1 MTLIDFTDKSVIVT
15 GGARGIGRAIVRAF
29 AEAGADVLIGDLR
42 IEEAEATAREIGES
56 TKRRVEAVRTDVT
69 RLEDA
74 QRLSRSALQ
83 RFGKVDVLVNSAGWG
98 RLMPFVKTTP
108 DLWERIIS
116 INFRG
121 VVHTCHATLPHMVE
135 RRQGSIINISSDTAR
150 VGSFGEAVYAASK
163 AAIIAFSKTLAR
175 EHARDNIRVN
185 VVCPGLVETP
195 LIEEMRG
202 DDDFT
207 AKILSSIVSYI
218 PFKRLGQPDEIAP
231 AVLFLAS
238 GVAGYITG
246 QTLSVNGGLN
256 MVG

>member
-1 MTLIDFTDKSVIVT
+1 MTLIDFTDRSVIVT

-42 IEEAEATAREIGES
+42 IEEAETTAREIGEL
-56 TKRRVEAVRTDVT
+56 TKRRVEAVRADVT

-74 QRLSRSALQ
+74 QKLSRSALQ
-83 RFGKVDVLVNSAGWG
+83 RFGKVDVLVNSAGWD

-108 DLWERIIS
+108 DLWDRIIS

-121 VVHTCHATLPHMVE
+121 VVHTCYATLPHMVE
-135 RRQGSIINISSDTAR
+135 RKQGSIINISSDTAR

-202 DDDFT
+202 DDFT
-207 AKILSSIVSYI
+207 AKILGSIVGYI

-246 QTLSVNGGLN
+246 QALSVNGGLN

>member
-1 MTLIDFTDKSVIVT
+1 MTLIDFTDRSVIAT
-15 GGARGIGRAIVRAF
+15 GGARGIGRAIVHAF

-42 IEEAEATAREIGES
+42 IEEAETTAREISEL
-56 TKRRVEAVRTDVT
+56 TKRRVAAVRADVT
-69 RLEDA
+69 RFEDA
-74 QRLSRSALQ
+74 QRLSSSAIE
-83 RFGKVDVLVNSAGWG
+83 RFGKIDVLVNSAGWD

-108 DLWERIIS
+108 ELWDRIIS

-121 VVHTCHATLPHMVE
+121 VLHTCHATLPHMVE
-135 RRQGSIINISSDTAR
+135 RKSGSIVNISSDTAR

-175 EHARDNIRVN
+175 EHARDNLRVN

-202 DDDFT
+202 DDFT
-207 AKILSSIVSYI
+207 AKILGSIVNYI
-218 PFKRLGQPDEIAP
+218 PFKRMGQPDEIAP
-231 AVLFLAS
+231 SVLFLAS
-238 GVAGYITG
+238 EKASFITG
-246 QTLSVNGGLN
+246 QVLSINGGLN